1 MHPIRQALESIVP
14 PFERVINESPQLLSQ
29 ESSSSS
35 SLPTTLLMA
44 MLLDQLMSPLRR
56 IMPVTALT
64 LLYEEYSPYEIV
76 SLLLHSTKLSII
88 ESKYIK
94 DKSSA
99 EVLFYIAILL
109 AILLFLIVIP
119 ICEVLLFGT
128 DSTID
133 EQQLEHDIKSYYQH
147 SVDYNT
153 NNNSRL
159 IERSDT
165 LFDDQEYYWDGND
178 DDDDDDDKVELN
190 DLALTLSRSSSNT
203 SFSRGGSV
211 GSGSSANSHGSSTM
225 ETIEESGEEDANDD
239 EDDND
244 VNEDQEVLLVKG
256 GSSST
261 SSCTDDSC
269 PDLNETMDDYD
280 DDEDKVFKSNCD
292 TEFKDQVNYLFF
304 GYTRSSRE

>member
-1 MHPIRQALESIVP
+1 
-14 PFERVINESPQLLSQ
+14 
-29 ESSSSS
+29 
-35 SLPTTLLMA
+35 
-44 MLLDQLMSPLRR
+44 
-56 IMPVTALT
+56 MPVTALT

-88 ESKYIK
+88 ESTYIK

-165 LFDDQEYYWDGND
+165 LFDDQEYYWDGNDDD

-280 DDEDKVFKSNCD
+280 DEDEVFNSND
-292 TEFKDQVNYLFF
+292 TTEYKDQVNYLFF

>member
-1 MHPIRQALESIVP
+1 MLLMNPIRQALESIVP
-14 PFERVINESPQLLSQ
+14 PFERIINESPQLLSQ
-29 ESSSSS
+29 ESSSTP

-147 SVDYNT
+147 SVGYNT

-165 LFDDQEYYWDGND
+165 LFDDQEYYWDNED
-178 DDDDDDDKVELN
+178 DDDEVELN

-244 VNEDQEVLLVKG
+244 VDEDQEVLLVKG

-280 DDEDKVFKSNCD
+280 DEDEVFNSND
-292 TEFKDQVNYLFF
+292 TTEYKDQVNYLFF

>member
-1 MHPIRQALESIVP
+1 MLLMHPIRQALESIVP
-14 PFERVINESPQLLSQ
+14 PFERIINESPQLLSQ
-29 ESSSSS
+29 ESSTSS

-88 ESKYIK
+88 ESTYIK

-119 ICEVLLFGT
+119 ICEAVLFGT

-147 SVDYNT
+147 GVDYNT
-153 NNNSRL
+153 SNNSRL
-159 IERSDT
+159 IERSHTT
-165 LFDDQEYYWDGND
+165 LFDDQEYYWDNED
-178 DDDDDDDKVELN
+178 DDDEVELN

-225 ETIEESGEEDANDD
+225 ETIEESGEED
-239 EDDND
+239 DND
-244 VNEDQEVLLVKG
+244 VDEDQEVLLVKG

-261 SSCTDDSC
+261 SSCTDESC

-280 DDEDKVFKSNCD
+280 DEVFNNND
-292 TEFKDQVNYLFF
+292 TTEFKDQVNYLFF

>member
-1 MHPIRQALESIVP
+1 MLLMHPIRQALESIVP
-14 PFERVINESPQLLSQ
+14 PFERIINESPQLLSQ

-76 SLLLHSTKLSII
+76 SLLIHSTKLSII
-88 ESKYIK
+88 ESTYIK

-119 ICEVLLFGT
+119 ICEAVLFGT

-133 EQQLEHDIKSYYQH
+133 EEQQLEHDIKSYYH
-147 SVDYNT
+147 HVDYNT
-153 NNNSRL
+153 SNSSRL
-159 IERSDT
+159 IERSHT
-165 LFDDQEYYWDGND
+165 LFDEQEHYWDED
-178 DDDDDDDKVELN
+178 DDEVESN

-225 ETIEESGEEDANDD
+225 ETIDESGEED
-239 EDDND
+239 DND
-244 VNEDQEVLLVKG
+244 VDEDQEVLLVKG

-280 DDEDKVFKSNCD
+280 DEDEVFNSND
-292 TEFKDQVNYLFF
+292 TTEYKDQVNYLFF

>member
-1 MHPIRQALESIVP
+1 MLMHPIRQALESIVP
-14 PFERVINESPQLLSQ
+14 PFERIINESPQLLSQ

-35 SLPTTLLMA
+35 SSLPPTLLMA

-64 LLYEEYSPYEIV
+64 LLYEEYSPHEIV
-76 SLLLHSTKLSII
+76 SLLIHSTKLSII
-88 ESKYIK
+88 ESTYIK

-119 ICEVLLFGT
+119 ICEVLVFGT
-128 DSTID
+128 NSTID
-133 EQQLEHDIKSYYQH
+133 EQQLEDDIKSYYQH
-147 SVDYNT
+147 DVDYNT

-159 IERSDT
+159 IERSYTT
-165 LFDDQEYYWDGND
+165 LFDDQEYYWG
-178 DDDDDDDKVELN
+178 DDDDDKVELN

-225 ETIEESGEEDANDD
+225 ETIDESGEED
-239 EDDND
+239 DND
-244 VNEDQEVLLVKG
+244 VDEDQEVLLVKG

-280 DDEDKVFKSNCD
+280 DEDEVFNNND
-292 TEFKDQVNYLFF
+292 ATEFKDQVNCLFF